1 MNTKNK
7 QGQKSEGQKT
17 RQEHGAKKQ
26 VAGSGIPMRS
36 ISGPLIYQEHERPE
50 LRLTR

>member
-7 QGQKSEGQKT
+7 QDQKSAGQKT

-26 VAGSGIPMRS
+26 VSGSG
-36 ISGPLIYQEHERPE
+36 IYQEHERPE

>member
-7 QGQKSEGQKT
+7 QDQKSQGQKK
-17 RQEHGAKKQ
+17 RQEHGTGTKKQ
-26 VAGSGIPMRS
+26 VSSSG
-36 ISGPLIYQEHERPE
+36 IYQEHERPE